1 MKYQIFILILL
12 HSFTSSFSQEKYVY
26 HFEKMEAVDTIYNK
40 DIKDDVLNDA
50 EMFDNKYFISYYG
63 KERIPAFYIKEKD
76 FCVTLNLDFSEQT
89 NYKIIGLSE
98 NKQFIYI
105 NAEGDH
111 TARQTQFGFK
121 YFYIVNL
128 ENYTFLQIQYYS
140 SIVFWEPDENDPNG
154 FNVTKEHKVNSS
166 KIAFNQ
172 NGFTVMNEIFD
183 INNENKID
191 YDVIQSGEYELDV
204 SKLRKT
210 KFYDTNLMK
219 FQPITYIGDI
229 AIGMTLE
236 DIILIYPNISFIE
249 KENNYKTCAD
259 KSSFGFEIWD
269 GNEVLGFVANNIQ
282 DNKIKSLIVRSPR
295 FYFGKINT
303 NTTASEVLKYYPK
316 SNIRLDLLT
325 DWEHIYIKE
334 LHVELVFK
342 TNETNRI
349 GLYKNDTF
357 KKFKNPNAK
366 VDFIQVF

>member
-1 MKYQIFILILL
+1 
-12 HSFTSSFSQEKYVY
+12 VY

-50 EMFDNKYFISYYG
+50 EMFDNKYFISYNG

-76 FCVTLNLDFSEQT
+76 FFVTLNLDFSEQT

-111 TARQTQFGFK
+111 AARQTQFGFK

-140 SIVFWEPDENDPNG
+140 SVVFWEPDENDPNG

-172 NGFTVMNEIFD
+172 NGFTVLNEIFD
-183 INNENKID
+183 MNNENKID

-236 DIILIYPNISFIE
+236 DIILI
-249 KENNYKTCAD
+249 
-259 KSSFGFEIWD
+259 
-269 GNEVLGFVANNIQ
+269 
-282 DNKIKSLIVRSPR
+282 
-295 FYFGKINT
+295 
-303 NTTASEVLKYYPK
+303 
-316 SNIRLDLLT
+316 
-325 DWEHIYIKE
+325 
-334 LHVELVFK
+334 
-342 TNETNRI
+342 
-349 GLYKNDTF
+349 
-357 KKFKNPNAK
+357 
-366 VDFIQVF
+366 